1 MQAVLRFV
9 ENFGANHVLHAEY
22 AGGALLRVEAA
33 PFPRSVGET
42 LHVRFPAERV
52 LVIERASER
61 VIPLRRLEAAA

>member
-1 MQAVLRFV
+1 MRAVLRFV
-9 ENFGANHVLHAEY
+9 ENFGAKHVLHAEY
-22 AGGALLRVEAA
+22 AGAALLRVEAA

-42 LHVRFPAERV
+42 LHLRFPVERL